1 MISYFQQLETHSQ
14 GILKSDQSLS
24 QAEKEFAEMQR
35 QTKLAEDRNKL
46 LEDNLQKSERAMR
59 DMQEANQR
67 NLDRLRDEMQ

>member
-1 MISYFQQLETHSQ
+1 
-14 GILKSDQSLS
+14 
-24 QAEKEFAEMQR
+24 MQR

-46 LEDNLQKSERAMR
+46 LEDNLQKSERAMK

>member
-1 MISYFQQLETHSQ
+1 MNNIQQLETHSQ

-24 QAEKEFAEMQR
+24 QGEKEFAEMQR

>member
-1 MISYFQQLETHSQ
+1 M
-14 GILKSDQSLS
+14 KSDQSLS

-46 LEDNLQKSERAMR
+46 LEDNLQKSERAMK